1 MPRNKTPREGNAMK
15 KTLLV
20 TAALMLAAPAMAQ
33 DLSPTMAP
41 PPANTAG
48 PRPHRAVGIT
58 TALAVQAA
66 MAANEY
72 CAKLPKNYRVTTLV
86 TDSAAVPI
94 ALISYDNG
102 AQITQRIAYGKA
114 NTVIKYKMKSTDAV
128 ARAKTD
134 AAFKAELAADPLIV
148 AARPGGLPIMMG
160 GQLVGSINVSG
171 TPDGHD
177 DECAQAGLDT
187 IKDKLQLIQ

>member
-1 MPRNKTPREGNAMK
+1 MK
-15 KTLLV
+15 KSLLV
-20 TAALMLAAPAMAQ
+20 TATLLLAAPALAQ

-41 PPANTAG
+41 PPADTTG
-48 PRPHRAVGIT
+48 PRPHRAAGII
-58 TALAVQAA
+58 TAQAVQAA

-72 CAKLPKNYRVTTLV
+72 CAKMPKNYRVTTLV
-86 TDSAAVPI
+86 TDSTAVPI

-102 AQITQRIAYGKA
+102 AQITQRIAFGKA
-114 NTVIKYKMKSTDAV
+114 NIVVKYKMKSSDAV
-128 ARAKTD
+128 KRAATD
-134 AAFKAELAADPLIV
+134 AAFKAELAANPLIV

-160 GQLVGSINVSG
+160 DQLVGTINVSG

>member
-1 MPRNKTPREGNAMK
+1 MK
-15 KTLLV
+15 KILLAS
-20 TAALMLAAPAMAQ
+20 AALMLAAPALAQ

-41 PPANTAG
+41 PPADTSG

-58 TALAVQAA
+58 TDQAVHAA
-66 MAANEY
+66 MTANEY
-72 CAKLPKNYRVTTLV
+72 CAKLPKNYHVTTLV

-102 AQITQRIAYGKA
+102 AQITQRIAFGKA
-114 NTVIKYKMKSTDAV
+114 NLVVKYKMKSSDAV
-128 ARAKTD
+128 KRTQTD
-134 AAFKAELAADPLIV
+134 AAFKSELAANPLIM
-148 AARPGGLPIMMG
+148 AARPGGLPIMVG
-160 GQLVGSINVSG
+160 DQLVGSINVSG

-187 IKDKLQLIQ
+187 IKDKLTLIQ